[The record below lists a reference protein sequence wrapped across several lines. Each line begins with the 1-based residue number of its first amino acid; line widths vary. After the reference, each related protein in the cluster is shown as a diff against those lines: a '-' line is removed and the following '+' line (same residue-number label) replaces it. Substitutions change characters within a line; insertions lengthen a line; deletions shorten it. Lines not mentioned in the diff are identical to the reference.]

1 MDMMRDLSRTA
12 VHICA
17 LLALL
22 LSTAFLP
29 GLGTG
34 WAAQVREGDLVL
46 QGQAPKAVTVT
57 TGHEATQQT
66 KINKVDVNSTA
77 HTGIVNV
84 TGKATNVTTQAAG
97 QNASAASTVGSVD
110 VGNK

>member
-1 MDMMRDLSRTA
+1 
-12 VHICA
+12 
-17 LLALL
+17 
-22 LSTAFLP
+22 
-29 GLGTG
+29 
-34 WAAQVREGDLVL
+34 VL
-46 QGQAPKAVTVT
+46 QGQASKAVTVT
-57 TGHEATQQT
+57 SGHEATQKT
-66 KINKVDVNSTA
+66 KLNKVDVNSTA